1 DPLLERR
8 RHKGRALHHRH
19 AHPPRLRSGEPRR
32 LGARLA
38 QSRNQGFE
46 HGLVHRPDEL
56 DPDYETIEAADQT
69 LDRVEPFELYPH
81 MLVDLR
87 ALDELELTAVRRDV
101 VDVDPIGV
109 LAGAPKRNIGVE
121 RNPGGPALV

>member
-1 DPLLERR
+1 MD
-8 RHKGRALHHRH
+8 
-19 AHPPRLRSGEPRR
+19 
-32 LGARLA
+32 
-38 QSRNQGFE
+38 
-46 HGLVHRPDEL
+46 RPDEL
-56 DPDYETIEAADQT
+56 DPYHKTIEAADQA

-121 RNPGGPALV
+121 RNPVGPALV